1 MERIYKIL
9 FMAAGAEV
17 VGDVA
22 GVEVE
27 VVGEVSSNKLG
38 VFFCSFVPILASNQF
53 QFQGNYPV

>member
-1 MERIYKIL
+1 
-9 FMAAGAEV
+9 MAAGAEV

-38 VFFCSFVPILASNQF
+38 VFFGNFVPTLASNQF

>member
-1 MERIYKIL
+1 
-9 FMAAGAEV
+9 MAAGAEV

-38 VFFCSFVPILASNQF
+38 VFFGNFVPTLASNQF
-53 QFQGNYPV
+53 QLSGKLSCIGYC